1 MPRVRQPS
9 GEAYIGRLHRQIDNM
24 STEKLRRALKTI
36 MEHCYEAQSM
46 WPLEAGTTREDDD
59 ARYTLTIN
67 DYFDTE
73 IHYMIVEGIAT
84 RADIEK
90 CINDSSDQNSA
101 SIVVKLVELGIDL
114 IIHRFRWLSTDLDAL
129 HGQIQDALLKELRED
144 VWVHED
150 TCDRMDDLCGNVWYS
165 RLLTK
170 LKEDEYAL
178 QDRDW
183 TEESKWVD
191 RSAENTRQAGGS
203 GKGSPQISRS

>member
-1 MPRVRQPS
+1 MPRIRQSS
-9 GEAYIGRLHRQIDNM
+9 GEAYIGRVHRQIDGM

-36 MEHCYEAQSM
+36 VEHCYEAQSM
-46 WPLEAGTTREDDD
+46 WPTEAGTTREDDD
-59 ARYTLTIN
+59 PRYTLTIN

-90 CINDSSDQNSA
+90 CINDSSNQNSA

-114 IIHRFRWLSTDLDAL
+114 IIHRYRWLFTDLDAL

-150 TCDRMDDLCGNVWYS
+150 TCDRMDDLCRNVWYS

-183 TEESKWVD
+183 TEECKWVD
-191 RSAENTRQAGGS
+191 KSAENTGQAGGS
-203 GKGSPQISRS
+203 GKGSRQM

>member
-1 MPRVRQPS
+1 MPRIRQCF
-9 GEAYIGRLHRQIDNM
+9 GEAYMDRMHRQIDGM
-24 STEKLRRALKTI
+24 STAKLRRALKTI
-36 MEHCYEAQSM
+36 VEHCYEAQSM
-46 WPLEAGTTREDDD
+46 WPIEADTTREDID
-59 ARYTLTIN
+59 AQNTLTIN

-84 RADIEK
+84 REHIEK
-90 CINDSSDQNSA
+90 CISDSSNQNSA

-114 IIHRFRWLSTDLDAL
+114 IIHRHRWLSTDLDAL

-183 TEESKWVD
+183 TEECKWVD
-191 RSAENTRQAGGS
+191 KSAETTREGG
-203 GKGSPQISRS
+203 GNGNGSQQG

>member
-1 MPRVRQPS
+1 MPRICQS
-9 GEAYIGRLHRQIDNM
+9 SDDAYIGRLHRQIDNM
-24 STEKLRRALKTI
+24 STEKLRRTLKTI
-36 MEHCYEAQSM
+36 VEHCYEAQSM
-46 WPLEAGTTREDDD
+46 WPTESGTTREDDD

-90 CINDSSDQNSA
+90 CINDSSEQNSA
-101 SIVVKLVELGIDL
+101 STVVKLVELGIDL
-114 IIHRFRWLSTDLDAL
+114 IIHRSRWLSTDLDAL

-183 TEESKWVD
+183 TEECKWVD
-191 RSAENTRQAGGS
+191 KPAENTGQAGGS
-203 GKGSPQISRS
+203 GKGSQQI